1 MRAEALAVKVQGWGI
16 GELVDLPIRDSER
29 VIASFA
35 FTPREEAVAD
45 GIMRELL
52 PRLRFLKQVGL
63 DYLTLNRSGDTLSGG
78 EAQRIRL
85 AGQLGSNMR
94 GVCYILDEPT
104 IGLHP
109 RDNRLLISTL
119 RDLQQRGNS
128 ILVVEHDEETIRAGD
143 YIIDLGPGA
152 GPLGG
157 RIVAEGTLQDIQAC
171 PESVTGACLAGARP
185 QITSRLRVPDK
196 GWLEITGADKHNLKG
211 VGARIPLGTLTCV
224 TGVSG
229 SGKSTLVKEVI
240 YPALKD
246 LLSHC
251 AKGGS
256 DQRIVGNIAGWERL
270 RKVVEIDHSPIG
282 RTPRSTPATYIGLW
296 DEIRRL
302 FALVPEAR
310 ARGFGAGRFSFN
322 VSGGRCESCA
332 GQGRIRVEMDFLPDV
347 YVTCEECGGHRFN
360 EETLDITF
368 RGRSIHDVLEMTFG
382 EGLPFFSAIPKL
394 REGVELM
401 VDIGLDYLTF
411 GQPSPTLLEERH
423 NGSNWPGS

>member
-1 MRAEALAVKVQGWGI
+1 
-16 GELVDLPIRDSER
+16 
-29 VIASFA
+29 
-35 FTPREEAVAD
+35 
-45 GIMRELL
+45 
-52 PRLRFLKQVGL
+52 
-63 DYLTLNRSGDTLSGG
+63 
-78 EAQRIRL
+78 
-85 AGQLGSNMR
+85 
-94 GVCYILDEPT
+94 
-104 IGLHP
+104 
-109 RDNRLLISTL
+109 
-119 RDLQQRGNS
+119 
-128 ILVVEHDEETIRAGD
+128 VVEHDEETIRAGD

-411 GQPSPTLLEERH
+411 GQPSPTLSGGEAQRIKLARQLTNSAMENAFYILDEPTTGLHLADIDKLLAVLHKLVDRGATVVVIEH
-423 NGSNWPGS
+423 NLKIVKEADYIVDMGPEGGDGGGRIVAEGTPADLIKKYRKSHTARFLKSHLGL